1 MNDSTHSSVPIL
13 LWPFYAIWRLLTFIL
28 NVIGRLLC
36 ALLGIALMV
45 AGVAIALSVVGAPLG
60 IPLSALGFLLLIR
73 ALF

>member
-1 MNDSTHSSVPIL
+1 MNDSTQSSVPIL
-13 LWPFYAIWRLLTFIL
+13 LWPFYAIWRVLTFIL